1 VRVTFQNKDNILRAG
16 MSCKVHVKNN
26 SGTKK
31 IVIPYKAVSEQ
42 LGEFSVFVVGDSSKV
57 EQRRVQLG
65 AKIADNVIVQSGL
78 NEGETIVTEGVQ
90 NLSDGTPVQ
99 TGNSN
104 GAQKQPVDSGSK
116 K

>member
-1 VRVTFQNKDNILRAG
+1 
-16 MSCKVHVKNN
+16 
-26 SGTKK
+26 
-31 IVIPYKAVSEQ
+31 
-42 LGEFSVFVVGDSSKV
+42 
-57 EQRRVQLG
+57 
-65 AKIADNVIVQSGL
+65 L